1 MRFSVAS
8 REVFWRWVGRVQLA
22 DGPTLL
28 LSGDVAR
35 WILSGEVVE
44 VETEGTTD
52 ILKFEGFAL
61 RRKGVVL
68 WPPWRDEVSHP
79 RMSWSGKTL
88 YAYRLVVRE
97 AMYERDFEAIA
108 ELEQFHYASEHEVV
122 ALWRC
127 VLRTRAGREPQ
138 TLLPVWGRDTVG
150 GDQRVHARKPV
161 SGTGARGAPAV

>member
-8 REVFWRWVGRVQLA
+8 REVFWRWFGLIRLA

-35 WILSGEVVE
+35 WILMG
-44 VETEGTTD
+44 
-52 ILKFEGFAL
+52 
-61 RRKGVVL
+61 
-68 WPPWRDEVSHP
+68 
-79 RMSWSGKTL
+79 WSGKAL
-88 YAYRLVVRE
+88 YAYRLAARE

-127 VLRTRAGREPQ
+127 TACGR
-138 TLLPVWGRDTVG
+138 VY
-150 GDQRVHARKPV
+150 
-161 SGTGARGAPAV
+161 GANR